1 MGESASK
8 TADFASG
15 GYFKVFVV
23 KISAGLDE
31 IESELYVTQINAFH
45 IKLTSAAE

>member
-1 MGESASK
+1 MGESESK

-23 KISAGLDE
+23 KISSGLDE
-31 IESELYVTQINAFH
+31 IKREIYVTPIGAFH
-45 IKLTSAAE
+45 TLKQKGG